1 MSNRK
6 NRRHPSERAKSIY
19 SNELNSLPPS
29 QRRLV
34 QKLANEIS
42 DNSLEG
48 IAKVI
53 NQSYYQAMRSNRV
66 SKERAERILEQT
78 ETLIKIESR
87 RII

>member
-6 NRRHPSERAKSIY
+6 NRRHPSERDKSIY

-42 DNSLEG
+42 DNSLKG

-53 NQSYYQAMRSNRV
+53 NQSYYQAMRNNRI
-66 SKERAERILEQT
+66 SEDRARKILEQT
-78 ETLIKIESR
+78 ELLIKLEGEIR
-87 RII
+87 G